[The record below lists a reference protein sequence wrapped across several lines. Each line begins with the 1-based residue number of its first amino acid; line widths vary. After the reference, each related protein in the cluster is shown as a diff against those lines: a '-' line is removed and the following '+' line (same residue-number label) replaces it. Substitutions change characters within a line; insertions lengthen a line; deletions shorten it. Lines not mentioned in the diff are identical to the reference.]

1 MKLRFLLV
9 LLLVGCG
16 SNDPVDPPAPPE
28 PPSPQELKKQA
39 DDARILFNEIF
50 QAGAYERIPE
60 ARAALKA
67 VYDHDS
73 SVNDG
78 DVAMLLGVTYLWNTA
93 EWERNPSRGTDARR
107 EEVLK
112 GEEYLTRAKELRPT
126 DGRVYCWLGIMKAFR
141 SQVELNLSMYYESL
155 VLIDQG
161 IELFPQFSHLVVA
174 FVKSGWGAQTTEF
187 AGAIEHI
194 WKNVDVC
201 IEGAMDRQNPDFTQY
216 LPLMSNTSGLRRA
229 CWSSEL
235 VPHNLEGFWFHMG
248 DLLVK
253 NNQPDLAVTAYE
265 NAKLLPTYS
274 TWSYAGEL
282 ETRQVNAH
290 ANAAKYRDDDSTN
303 NPPLLPQTTFQ
314 CTVCHAK

>member
-1 MKLRFLLV
+1 MKLRFLMV

-16 SNDPVDPPAPPE
+16 SSDPVDPQGPPD
-28 PPSPQELKKQA
+28 PQELEKQA
-39 DDARILFNEIF
+39 DDARILFDEIF
-50 QAGAYERIPE
+50 KAAEYERIPE
-60 ARAALKA
+60 VRAALKA
-67 VYDHDS
+67 VYDQDS

-93 EWERNPSRGTDARR
+93 EWERDPSRGTEARR
-107 EEVLK
+107 QEVLK

-141 SQVELNLSMYYESL
+141 SQVELNLALYQESID
-155 VLIDQG
+155 LIDQG

-174 FVKSGWGAQTTEF
+174 FVKSGWAANSTEF

-201 IEGAMDRQNPDFTQY
+201 IEGAIDRQNPDFTQY
-216 LPLMSNTSGLRRA
+216 MHLMSNTGGQRRA
-229 CWSSEL
+229 CWSSDL

-274 TWSYAGEL
+274 TWTYAEEM
-282 ETRQVNAH
+282 ETRQTNAH
-290 ANAAKYRDDDSTN
+290 ENAAKYRDSDTKND
-303 NPPLLPQTTFQ
+303 PPLLPQTTFQ
-314 CTVCHAK
+314 CTVCHQK